1 MGEMIERLDFSGKEK
16 YSAVE
21 ATIHLNRYA
30 MARPY
35 VAGKRVLDVASGE
48 GYGSFLLRRWGAE
61 SVEGIDVDEQTVETA
76 TRLFGGD
83 GVHYQCH
90 TAEQLPFEDHTFDVV
105 CSFETIEHLDHPE
118 LFLQEI
124 RRVLKPGGNI
134 ILSCP
139 NDPYYY
145 KQGTPGNPFHK
156 KQYTYFDFKQLA
168 EKYLGQRV
176 RYYLAYALNGFVN
189 LPIEESTLPPE
200 GGEESPLP
208 TDMLEMLNYKD
219 AIQAICVP
227 GERYLNYW
235 NANYYVGIWGSNNST
250 SINASIFP
258 RETFIEIKD
267 KDEEFLREA
276 AKLKEDFEKHT
287 AQEAEYARQLE
298 ETKAAFAQKEEADKR
313 RMEQQQAEY
322 LERETDYK
330 QQLEA
335 GKAYIEHI
343 KEEAARQAH
352 VADLEQQRTSMMLEL
367 VNKEKDM
374 MQQSYARDYAELT
387 QRRDEVAQLRTQYEQ
402 LSAENAQ
409 HCEELRLIHASRGF
423 KLLNMCYP
431 IKKRIWKI
439 FGKEI

>member
-145 KQGTPGNPFHK
+145 KPGEPGNPFHK

-168 EKYLGQRV
+168 EKNLGQRV
-176 RYYLAYALNGFVN
+176 RYYLAYALNGFIN

-200 GGEESPLP
+200 DGAESSLP
-208 TDMLEMLNYKD
+208 KDMLELLNYKD
-219 AIQAICVP
+219 YTNAVYVS
-227 GERYLNYW
+227 GERYLNHW
-235 NANYYVGIWGSNNST
+235 NANYFVGIWGPNNSAQ
-250 SINASIFP
+250 SNAAFFP
-258 RETFIEIKD
+258 QEFFGETEGMNSA
-267 KDEEFLREA
+267 FLREVA
-276 AKLKEDFEKHT
+276 RLKEDFEKHT

-298 ETKAAFAQKEEADKR
+298 ETKAVFAQQEE
-313 RMEQQQAEY
+313 
-322 LERETDYK
+322 DYK

-352 VADLEQQRTSMMLEL
+352 VAELEQQRTSMMLEL

-387 QRRDEVAQLRTQYEQ
+387 RLREQYNQ
-402 LSAENAQ
+402 LSTENAQ

-423 KLLNMCYP
+423 KLLNMGYP

>member
-1 MGEMIERLDFSGKEK
+1 MGEMIERLDFSGKQK

-156 KQYTYFDFKQLA
+156 RQYTYFDFKQLA

-200 GGEESPLP
+200 GSEESPLP
-208 TDMLEMLNYKD
+208 TDMMEMFNYKD
-219 AIQAICVP
+219 AVQAVCVS
-227 GERYLNYW
+227 GERYLNHW
-235 NANYYVGIWGSNNST
+235 NANYFVGIWGPNNST

-267 KDEEFLREA
+267 EDEEFLREVA
-276 AKLKEDFEKHT
+276 RLKEDFEKHT

-298 ETKAAFAQKEEADKR
+298 ETKAVFKQREE
-313 RMEQQQAEY
+313 
-322 LERETDYK
+322 DYK

-352 VADLEQQRTSMMLEL
+352 VAELEQQRTSMMLEL

-387 QRRDEVAQLRTQYEQ
+387 RLREQYNQ
-402 LSAENAQ
+402 LSTENAQ

-423 KLLNMCYP
+423 KLLNMGYP

>member
-124 RRVLKPGGNI
+124 KRVLKPGGNI

-145 KQGTPGNPFHK
+145 KPGEPGNPFHK

-176 RYYLAYALNGFVN
+176 RYYLAYALNGFIN

-200 GGEESPLP
+200 DGAESSLP
-208 TDMLEMLNYKD
+208 KDMLELLNYKD
-219 AIQAICVP
+219 CTNAVYVS
-227 GERYLNYW
+227 GERYLNHW
-235 NANYYVGIWGSNNST
+235 NANYFVGIWGPNNSAQ
-250 SINASIFP
+250 SNAAFFP
-258 RETFIEIKD
+258 QEFFGETEGMNSA
-267 KDEEFLREA
+267 FLREVA
-276 AKLKEDFEKHT
+276 RLKEDFEKHT

-298 ETKAAFAQKEEADKR
+298 ETKAVFKQREE
-313 RMEQQQAEY
+313 
-322 LERETDYK
+322 DYK

-352 VADLEQQRTSMMLEL
+352 VAELEQQRTSMMLEL
-367 VNKEKDM
+367 VNKEKDT

-387 QRRDEVAQLRTQYEQ
+387 RLREQYNQ
-402 LSAENAQ
+402 LSTENAQ

-423 KLLNMCYP
+423 KLLNMGYP

>member
-1 MGEMIERLDFSGKEK
+1 MGEMIERLDFSGKQK

-76 TRLFGGD
+76 TRLFSGD

-156 KQYTYFDFKQLA
+156 RQYTYFDFKQLA

-208 TDMLEMLNYKD
+208 TDMMEMFNYKD
-219 AIQAICVP
+219 AVQAVCVS
-227 GERYLNYW
+227 GERYLNHW
-235 NANYYVGIWGSNNST
+235 NANYFVGIWGPNNST

-267 KDEEFLREA
+267 EDEEFLREVA
-276 AKLKEDFEKHT
+276 RLKEDFEKHT

-298 ETKAAFAQKEEADKR
+298 ETKAVFAQQEENS
-313 RMEQQQAEY
+313 
-322 LERETDYK
+322 K

-352 VADLEQQRTSMMLEL
+352 VAELEQQRTSMMLEL

-387 QRRDEVAQLRTQYEQ
+387 RLREQYNQ
-402 LSAENAQ
+402 LSTENAQ

-423 KLLNMCYP
+423 KLLNMGYP

>member
-156 KQYTYFDFKQLA
+156 RQYTYFDFKQLA

-208 TDMLEMLNYKD
+208 TDMMEMFNYKD
-219 AIQAICVP
+219 AVQAVCVS
-227 GERYLNYW
+227 GERYLNHW
-235 NANYYVGIWGSNNST
+235 NANYFVGIWGPNNST

-267 KDEEFLREA
+267 EDEEFLREVA
-276 AKLKEDFEKHT
+276 RLKEDFEKHT

-298 ETKAAFAQKEEADKR
+298 KTKAVFKQREE
-313 RMEQQQAEY
+313 
-322 LERETDYK
+322 DYK

-352 VADLEQQRTSMMLEL
+352 VAELEQQRTSMMLEL

-387 QRRDEVAQLRTQYEQ
+387 RLREQYNQ
-402 LSAENAQ
+402 LSTENAQ

-423 KLLNMCYP
+423 KLLNMGYP

>member
-1 MGEMIERLDFSGKEK
+1 MIERLDFSGKQK

-156 KQYTYFDFKQLA
+156 RQYTYFDFKQLA

-208 TDMLEMLNYKD
+208 TDMMEMFNYKD
-219 AIQAICVP
+219 AVQAVCVS
-227 GERYLNYW
+227 GERYLNHW
-235 NANYYVGIWGSNNST
+235 NANYFVGIWGPNNST

-267 KDEEFLREA
+267 EDEEFLREVA
-276 AKLKEDFEKHT
+276 RLKEDFEKHT

-298 ETKAAFAQKEEADKR
+298 ETKAVFKQREE
-313 RMEQQQAEY
+313 
-322 LERETDYK
+322 DYK

-352 VADLEQQRTSMMLEL
+352 VAELEQQRTSMMLEL

-387 QRRDEVAQLRTQYEQ
+387 RLREQYNQ
-402 LSAENAQ
+402 LSTENAQ

-423 KLLNMCYP
+423 KLLNMGYP

>member
-1 MGEMIERLDFSGKEK
+1 MGEMIERLDLSGKQK

-156 KQYTYFDFKQLA
+156 RQYTYFDFKQLA

-208 TDMLEMLNYKD
+208 TDMMEMFNYKD
-219 AIQAICVP
+219 AVQAVCVS
-227 GERYLNYW
+227 GERYLNHW
-235 NANYYVGIWGSNNST
+235 NANYFVGIWGPNNST

-267 KDEEFLREA
+267 EDEEFLREVA
-276 AKLKEDFEKHT
+276 RLKEDFEKHT

-298 ETKAAFAQKEEADKR
+298 ETKAVFAQQEENS
-313 RMEQQQAEY
+313 
-322 LERETDYK
+322 K

-352 VADLEQQRTSMMLEL
+352 VAELEQQRTSMMLEL

-387 QRRDEVAQLRTQYEQ
+387 RLREQYNQ
-402 LSAENAQ
+402 LSTENAQ

-423 KLLNMCYP
+423 KLLNMGYP

>member
-156 KQYTYFDFKQLA
+156 RQYTYFDFKQLA

-208 TDMLEMLNYKD
+208 TDMMEIFNYKD
-219 AIQAICVP
+219 AVQAVCVS
-227 GERYLNYW
+227 GERYLNHW
-235 NANYYVGIWGSNNST
+235 NANYFAGIWGPNNST

-267 KDEEFLREA
+267 EDEEFLREVA
-276 AKLKEDFEKHT
+276 RLKEDFEKHT

-298 ETKAAFAQKEEADKR
+298 ETKAVFKQREE
-313 RMEQQQAEY
+313 
-322 LERETDYK
+322 DYK

-352 VADLEQQRTSMMLEL
+352 VAELEQQRTSMMLEL

-374 MQQSYARDYAELT
+374 MQQSYARDGAELT
-387 QRRDEVAQLRTQYEQ
+387 RLREQYNQ
-402 LSAENAQ
+402 LSTENAQ

-423 KLLNMCYP
+423 KLLNMGYP

>member
-156 KQYTYFDFKQLA
+156 RQYTYFDFKQLA

-208 TDMLEMLNYKD
+208 TDMMEMFNYKD
-219 AIQAICVP
+219 AVQAVCVS
-227 GERYLNYW
+227 GERYLNHW
-235 NANYYVGIWGSNNST
+235 NANYFVGIWGPNNST

-267 KDEEFLREA
+267 EDEEFLREVA
-276 AKLKEDFEKHT
+276 RLKEDFEKHT

-298 ETKAAFAQKEEADKR
+298 ETKAVFKQREE
-313 RMEQQQAEY
+313 
-322 LERETDYK
+322 DYK

-387 QRRDEVAQLRTQYEQ
+387 RLREQYNQ
-402 LSAENAQ
+402 LSTENVQ

-423 KLLNMCYP
+423 KLLNMGYP

>member
-145 KQGTPGNPFHK
+145 KPGEPGNPFHK

-176 RYYLAYALNGFVN
+176 RYYLAYALNGFIN

-200 GGEESPLP
+200 DGAESSLP
-208 TDMLEMLNYKD
+208 KDMLELLNYKD
-219 AIQAICVP
+219 YTNAVYVS
-227 GERYLNYW
+227 GERYLNHW
-235 NANYYVGIWGSNNST
+235 NANYFVGIWGSNNSAQ
-250 SINASIFP
+250 SNAAFFP
-258 RETFIEIKD
+258 QEFFGETEGMNSA
-267 KDEEFLREA
+267 FLREVA
-276 AKLKEDFEKHT
+276 RLKEDFEKHT

-298 ETKAAFAQKEEADKR
+298 ETKAVFKQREE
-313 RMEQQQAEY
+313 
-322 LERETDYK
+322 DYK

-352 VADLEQQRTSMMLEL
+352 VAELEQQRTSMMLEL

-387 QRRDEVAQLRTQYEQ
+387 RLREQYNQ
-402 LSAENAQ
+402 LSTENAQ

-423 KLLNMCYP
+423 KLLNMGYP

>member
-1 MGEMIERLDFSGKEK
+1 MGEMIERLDFSGKQK

-90 TAEQLPFEDHTFDVV
+90 TAEQLPFEDHTFDVI

-156 KQYTYFDFKQLA
+156 RQYTYFDFKQLA

-208 TDMLEMLNYKD
+208 TDMMEMFNYKD
-219 AIQAICVP
+219 AVQAVCVS
-227 GERYLNYW
+227 GERYLNHW
-235 NANYYVGIWGSNNST
+235 NANYFVGIWGPNNST

-267 KDEEFLREA
+267 EDEEFLREVA
-276 AKLKEDFEKHT
+276 RLKEDFEKHT

-298 ETKAAFAQKEEADKR
+298 ETKAVFAQQEENSK
-313 RMEQQQAEY
+313 Q
-322 LERETDYK
+322 REEDYK

-352 VADLEQQRTSMMLEL
+352 VAELEQQRTSMMLEL

-387 QRRDEVAQLRTQYEQ
+387 RLREQYNQ
-402 LSAENAQ
+402 LSTENAQ

-423 KLLNMCYP
+423 KLLNMGYP

>member
-156 KQYTYFDFKQLA
+156 RQYTYFDFKQLA

-208 TDMLEMLNYKD
+208 TDMMEMFNYKD
-219 AIQAICVP
+219 AVQAVCVS
-227 GERYLNYW
+227 GERYLNHW
-235 NANYYVGIWGSNNST
+235 NANYFVGIWGPNNST

-267 KDEEFLREA
+267 EDEEFLREVA
-276 AKLKEDFEKHT
+276 RLKEDFEKHT

-298 ETKAAFAQKEEADKR
+298 ETRAAFTQKEEEHKR
-313 RMEQQQAEY
+313 QTEQRQAEY

-343 KEEAARQAH
+343 KEETARQAH
-352 VADLEQQRTSMMLEL
+352 VAELEQQRTSMMLEL
-367 VNKEKDM
+367 VNKEKNM

-387 QRRDEVAQLRTQYEQ
+387 RLREQ
-402 LSAENAQ
+402 NAQ
-409 HCEELRLIHASRGF
+409 YCEELRLIHASRGF
-423 KLLNMCYP
+423 KLLNMGYP

>member
-156 KQYTYFDFKQLA
+156 RQYTYFDFKQLA

-208 TDMLEMLNYKD
+208 TDMMEMFNYKD
-219 AIQAICVP
+219 AVQAVCVS
-227 GERYLNYW
+227 GERYLNHW
-235 NANYYVGIWGSNNST
+235 NANYFAGIWGPNNST

-267 KDEEFLREA
+267 EDEEFLREVA
-276 AKLKEDFEKHT
+276 RLKEDFEKHT

-298 ETKAAFAQKEEADKR
+298 ETKAVFAQQEENSK
-313 RMEQQQAEY
+313 Q
-322 LERETDYK
+322 REEDYK

-343 KEEAARQAH
+343 KEETARQAH
-352 VADLEQQRTSMMLEL
+352 VAELEQQRTSMMLEL

-387 QRRDEVAQLRTQYEQ
+387 RLREQYNQ
-402 LSAENAQ
+402 LSTENAQ

-423 KLLNMCYP
+423 KLLNMGYP

>member
-61 SVEGIDVDEQTVETA
+61 SVEGIDVDEQTVENA

-145 KQGTPGNPFHK
+145 KPGEPGNPFHK

-208 TDMLEMLNYKD
+208 TDMMEMFNYKD
-219 AIQAICVP
+219 AVQAVCVS
-227 GERYLNYW
+227 GERYLNHW
-235 NANYYVGIWGSNNST
+235 NANYFVGIWGPNNST

-267 KDEEFLREA
+267 EDEEFLREVA
-276 AKLKEDFEKHT
+276 RLKEDFEKHT

-298 ETKAAFAQKEEADKR
+298 ETKAVFAQQEE
-313 RMEQQQAEY
+313 
-322 LERETDYK
+322 DYK

-352 VADLEQQRTSMMLEL
+352 VAELEQQRTSMMLEL

-387 QRRDEVAQLRTQYEQ
+387 RLREQYNQ
-402 LSAENAQ
+402 LSTENAQ

-423 KLLNMCYP
+423 KLLNMGYP

>member
-90 TAEQLPFEDHTFDVV
+90 TAEQLPFEDHTFDVA

-156 KQYTYFDFKQLA
+156 RQYTYFDFKQLA

-200 GGEESPLP
+200 DGAESSLP
-208 TDMLEMLNYKD
+208 KDMLELLNYKD
-219 AIQAICVP
+219 YTNAVYVS
-227 GERYLNYW
+227 GERYLNHW
-235 NANYYVGIWGSNNST
+235 NANYFVGIWGPNNSAQ
-250 SINASIFP
+250 SNAAFFP
-258 RETFIEIKD
+258 QEFFGETEGMSSA
-267 KDEEFLREA
+267 FLREVA
-276 AKLKEDFEKHT
+276 RLKEDFEKHT

-298 ETKAAFAQKEEADKR
+298 ETKAVFAQQEE
-313 RMEQQQAEY
+313 
-322 LERETDYK
+322 DYK

-352 VADLEQQRTSMMLEL
+352 VAELEQQRTSMMLEL

-387 QRRDEVAQLRTQYEQ
+387 RLREQYNQ
-402 LSAENAQ
+402 LSTENAQ

-423 KLLNMCYP
+423 KLLNMGYP
-431 IKKRIWKI
+431 IKKRIWKF

>member
-134 ILSCP
+134 IISCP

-156 KQYTYFDFKQLA
+156 RQYTYFDFKQLA

-208 TDMLEMLNYKD
+208 TDMMEMFNYKD
-219 AIQAICVP
+219 AVQAVCVS
-227 GERYLNYW
+227 GERYLNHW
-235 NANYYVGIWGSNNST
+235 NANYFVGIWGPNNST

-267 KDEEFLREA
+267 EDEEFLREVA
-276 AKLKEDFEKHT
+276 RLKEDFEKHT

-298 ETKAAFAQKEEADKR
+298 ETKAVFKQREE
-313 RMEQQQAEY
+313 
-322 LERETDYK
+322 DYK

-352 VADLEQQRTSMMLEL
+352 VAELEQQRTSMMLEL

-387 QRRDEVAQLRTQYEQ
+387 RLREQYNQ
-402 LSAENAQ
+402 LSTENAQ

-423 KLLNMCYP
+423 KLLNMGYP

>member
-208 TDMLEMLNYKD
+208 TDMMEMFNYKD
-219 AIQAICVP
+219 AVQAVCVS
-227 GERYLNYW
+227 GERYLNHW
-235 NANYYVGIWGSNNST
+235 NANYYVGIWGPNNST

-267 KDEEFLREA
+267 EDEEFLREVA
-276 AKLKEDFEKHT
+276 RLKEDFEKHT

-298 ETKAAFAQKEEADKR
+298 ETKAVFAQQEENSK
-313 RMEQQQAEY
+313 Q
-322 LERETDYK
+322 REEDYK

-387 QRRDEVAQLRTQYEQ
+387 RLREQYNQ
-402 LSAENAQ
+402 LSTENAQ

-423 KLLNMCYP
+423 KLLNMGYP

>member
-156 KQYTYFDFKQLA
+156 KQYTYFDFKQLV
-168 EKYLGQRV
+168 EKYLGQRA
-176 RYYLAYALNGFVN
+176 RYYLAYALSGFIN

-200 GGEESPLP
+200 EGEASPLP
-208 TDMLEMLNYKD
+208 TDMLEMLNCRDYTN
-219 AIQAICVP
+219 AVCVP
-227 GERYLNYW
+227 AERYLNYW
-235 NANYYVGIWGSNNST
+235 DANYFVGIWGPNNST
-250 SINASIFP
+250 QSNAAFFP
-258 RETFIEIKD
+258 QEFFAETNGLSG
-267 KDEEFLREA
+267 EFLREVA
-276 AKLKEDFEKHT
+276 RLKEDFEKHT

-298 ETKAAFAQKEEADKR
+298 ETKAVFKQREE
-313 RMEQQQAEY
+313 
-322 LERETDYK
+322 DYK

-367 VNKEKDM
+367 VNKEKNM

-387 QRRDEVAQLRTQYEQ
+387 RLREQ
-402 LSAENAQ
+402 NAQ
-409 HCEELRLIHASRGF
+409 YCEELRLIHASRGF
-423 KLLNMCYP
+423 KLLNMGYP

>member
-156 KQYTYFDFKQLA
+156 RQYTYFDFKQLA

-176 RYYLAYALNGFVN
+176 RYYLAYALNGFIN

-200 GGEESPLP
+200 DGAESSLP
-208 TDMLEMLNYKD
+208 KDMLELLNYKD
-219 AIQAICVP
+219 YTNAVYVS
-227 GERYLNYW
+227 GERYLNHW
-235 NANYYVGIWGSNNST
+235 NANYFAGIWGPNNSAQ
-250 SINASIFP
+250 SNAAFFP
-258 RETFIEIKD
+258 QEFFGETEGMNSA
-267 KDEEFLREA
+267 FLREVA
-276 AKLKEDFEKHT
+276 RLKEDFEKHT

-298 ETKAAFAQKEEADKR
+298 ETKAIFKQREE
-313 RMEQQQAEY
+313 
-322 LERETDYK
+322 DYK

-352 VADLEQQRTSMMLEL
+352 VAELEQQRTSMMLEL
-367 VNKEKDM
+367 VNKEKNM
-374 MQQSYARDYAELT
+374 MQQSYARDCAELT
-387 QRRDEVAQLRTQYEQ
+387 RLREQ
-402 LSAENAQ
+402 NAQ
-409 HCEELRLIHASRGF
+409 YCEELRLIHASRGF
-423 KLLNMCYP
+423 KLLNMGYP

>member
-156 KQYTYFDFKQLA
+156 RQYTYFDFKQLA

-208 TDMLEMLNYKD
+208 TDMMEMFNYKD
-219 AIQAICVP
+219 AVQAVCVS
-227 GERYLNYW
+227 GERYLNHW
-235 NANYYVGIWGSNNST
+235 NANYFAGIWGPNNST

-267 KDEEFLREA
+267 EDEEFLREVA
-276 AKLKEDFEKHT
+276 RLKEDFEKHT

-298 ETKAAFAQKEEADKR
+298 ETKAVFKQREE
-313 RMEQQQAEY
+313 
-322 LERETDYK
+322 DYK

-352 VADLEQQRTSMMLEL
+352 VAELEQQRTSMMLEL

-387 QRRDEVAQLRTQYEQ
+387 RLREQYNQ
-402 LSAENAQ
+402 LSTENAQ
-409 HCEELRLIHASRGF
+409 HCEELRLIHASKGF
-423 KLLNMCYP
+423 KLLNMGYP

>member
-90 TAEQLPFEDHTFDVV
+90 TAEQLPFEDHTFDVI

-156 KQYTYFDFKQLA
+156 RQYTYFDFKQLA

-200 GGEESPLP
+200 GDEESPLP
-208 TDMLEMLNYKD
+208 TDMMEIFNYKD
-219 AIQAICVP
+219 AVQAVCVS
-227 GERYLNYW
+227 GERYLNHW
-235 NANYYVGIWGSNNST
+235 NANYFVGIWGPNNST

-267 KDEEFLREA
+267 EDEEFLREVA
-276 AKLKEDFEKHT
+276 RLKEDFEKHT

-298 ETKAAFAQKEEADKR
+298 ETKAVFAQQEENS
-313 RMEQQQAEY
+313 
-322 LERETDYK
+322 K

-352 VADLEQQRTSMMLEL
+352 VAELEQQRTSMMLEL

-387 QRRDEVAQLRTQYEQ
+387 RLREQYNQ
-402 LSAENAQ
+402 LSTENAQ

-423 KLLNMCYP
+423 KLLNMGYP

>member
-145 KQGTPGNPFHK
+145 KPGEPGNPFHK

-176 RYYLAYALNGFVN
+176 RYYLAYALNGFIN

-200 GGEESPLP
+200 DGAESSLP
-208 TDMLEMLNYKD
+208 KDMLELLNYKD
-219 AIQAICVP
+219 YTNAVYVS
-227 GERYLNYW
+227 GERYLNHW
-235 NANYYVGIWGSNNST
+235 NANYFAGIWGPNNSAQ
-250 SINASIFP
+250 SNAAFFP
-258 RETFIEIKD
+258 QEFFGETEGMNSA
-267 KDEEFLREA
+267 FLREVA
-276 AKLKEDFEKHT
+276 RLKEDFEKHT

-298 ETKAAFAQKEEADKR
+298 ETKAVFAQQEE
-313 RMEQQQAEY
+313 
-322 LERETDYK
+322 DYK

-343 KEEAARQAH
+343 KEETARQAH
-352 VADLEQQRTSMMLEL
+352 VAELEQQRTSMMLEL

-387 QRRDEVAQLRTQYEQ
+387 RLREQYNQ
-402 LSAENAQ
+402 LSTENAQ

-423 KLLNMCYP
+423 KLLNMGYP

>member
-145 KQGTPGNPFHK
+145 KPGEPGNPFHK
-156 KQYTYFDFKQLA
+156 KQYTYFDFKQLV

-176 RYYLAYALNGFVN
+176 RYYLAYALNGFIN

-200 GGEESPLP
+200 DGAESSLP
-208 TDMLEMLNYKD
+208 KDMLELLNYKD
-219 AIQAICVP
+219 YTNAVYVS
-227 GERYLNYW
+227 GERYLNHW
-235 NANYYVGIWGSNNST
+235 NANYFVGIWGPNNSAQ
-250 SINASIFP
+250 SNAAFFP
-258 RETFIEIKD
+258 QEFFGETEGMSSA
-267 KDEEFLREA
+267 FLREVA
-276 AKLKEDFEKHT
+276 RLKEDFEKHT

-298 ETKAAFAQKEEADKR
+298 ETKAVFKQREE
-313 RMEQQQAEY
+313 
-322 LERETDYK
+322 DYK

-352 VADLEQQRTSMMLEL
+352 VAELEQQRTSMMLEL

-387 QRRDEVAQLRTQYEQ
+387 RLREQYNQ
-402 LSAENAQ
+402 LSTENAQ

-423 KLLNMCYP
+423 KLLNMGYP

>member
-156 KQYTYFDFKQLA
+156 RQYTYFDFKQLT

-208 TDMLEMLNYKD
+208 TDMMEMFNYKD
-219 AIQAICVP
+219 AVQAVCVS
-227 GERYLNYW
+227 GERYLNHW
-235 NANYYVGIWGSNNST
+235 NANYFVGIWGPNNST

-267 KDEEFLREA
+267 EDKEFLREVA
-276 AKLKEDFEKHT
+276 RLKEDFEKHT

-298 ETKAAFAQKEEADKR
+298 ETKAVFKQREE
-313 RMEQQQAEY
+313 
-322 LERETDYK
+322 DYK

-387 QRRDEVAQLRTQYEQ
+387 RLREQYNQ
-402 LSAENAQ
+402 LSTENAQ

-423 KLLNMCYP
+423 KLLNMGYP

>member
-1 MGEMIERLDFSGKEK
+1 MGEMIERLDFSGKQK

-90 TAEQLPFEDHTFDVV
+90 TAEQLPFEDHTFDVI

-156 KQYTYFDFKQLA
+156 RQYTYFDFKQLA

-208 TDMLEMLNYKD
+208 TDMMEMFNYKD
-219 AIQAICVP
+219 AVQAVCVS
-227 GERYLNYW
+227 GERYLNHW
-235 NANYYVGIWGSNNST
+235 NANYFVGIWGPNNST

-267 KDEEFLREA
+267 EDEEFLREVA
-276 AKLKEDFEKHT
+276 RLKEDFEKHT

-298 ETKAAFAQKEEADKR
+298 ETKAVFAQQEENSK
-313 RMEQQQAEY
+313 Q
-322 LERETDYK
+322 REEDYK

-387 QRRDEVAQLRTQYEQ
+387 RLREQYNQ
-402 LSAENAQ
+402 LSTENAQ

-423 KLLNMCYP
+423 KLLNMGYP

>member
-1 MGEMIERLDFSGKEK
+1 MGEMIERLDFSGKQK

-90 TAEQLPFEDHTFDVV
+90 TAEQLPFEDHTFDVI

-156 KQYTYFDFKQLA
+156 RQYTYFDFKQLA

-208 TDMLEMLNYKD
+208 TDMMEMFNYKD
-219 AIQAICVP
+219 AVQAVCVS
-227 GERYLNYW
+227 GERYLNHW
-235 NANYYVGIWGSNNST
+235 NANYFVGIWGPNNST

-267 KDEEFLREA
+267 EDEEFLREVA
-276 AKLKEDFEKHT
+276 RLKEDFEKHT

-298 ETKAAFAQKEEADKR
+298 ETKAVFKQREE
-313 RMEQQQAEY
+313 
-322 LERETDYK
+322 DYK

-343 KEEAARQAH
+343 TEEAARQAH

-387 QRRDEVAQLRTQYEQ
+387 RLREQYNQ
-402 LSAENAQ
+402 LSTENAQ

-423 KLLNMCYP
+423 KLLNMGYP

>member
-90 TAEQLPFEDHTFDVV
+90 TAEQLPFEDHTFDVI

-156 KQYTYFDFKQLA
+156 RQYTYFDFKQLA

-208 TDMLEMLNYKD
+208 TDMMEMFNYKD
-219 AIQAICVP
+219 AVQAVCVS
-227 GERYLNYW
+227 GERYLNHW
-235 NANYYVGIWGSNNST
+235 NANYFAGIWGPNNST

-267 KDEEFLREA
+267 EDEEFLREVA
-276 AKLKEDFEKHT
+276 RLKEDFEKHT

-298 ETKAAFAQKEEADKR
+298 ETKAVFKQREE
-313 RMEQQQAEY
+313 
-322 LERETDYK
+322 DYK

-367 VNKEKDM
+367 VNKEKNM
-374 MQQSYARDYAELT
+374 MQQSYARDGAELT
-387 QRRDEVAQLRTQYEQ
+387 RLREQYNQ
-402 LSAENAQ
+402 LSTENAQ

-423 KLLNMCYP
+423 KLLNMGYP

>member
-1 MGEMIERLDFSGKEK
+1 MGEMIERLDFSGKQK

-156 KQYTYFDFKQLA
+156 RQYTYFDFKQLA

-208 TDMLEMLNYKD
+208 TDMMEMFNYKD
-219 AIQAICVP
+219 AVQAVCVS
-227 GERYLNYW
+227 GERYLNHW
-235 NANYYVGIWGSNNST
+235 NANYFAGIWGPNNST

-267 KDEEFLREA
+267 EDEEFLREVA
-276 AKLKEDFEKHT
+276 RLKEDFEKHT

-298 ETKAAFAQKEEADKR
+298 ETKAVFKQREE
-313 RMEQQQAEY
+313 
-322 LERETDYK
+322 DYK

-352 VADLEQQRTSMMLEL
+352 VAELEQQRTSMMLEL

-387 QRRDEVAQLRTQYEQ
+387 RLREQYNQ
-402 LSAENAQ
+402 LSTENAQ

-423 KLLNMCYP
+423 KLLNMGYP

>member
-156 KQYTYFDFKQLA
+156 RQYTYFDFKQLA

-208 TDMLEMLNYKD
+208 TDMMEMFNYKD
-219 AIQAICVP
+219 AVQAVCVS
-227 GERYLNYW
+227 GERYLNHW
-235 NANYYVGIWGSNNST
+235 NANYFVGIWGPNNST

-258 RETFIEIKD
+258 IETFIEIKD
-267 KDEEFLREA
+267 EDEEFLREVA
-276 AKLKEDFEKHT
+276 RLKEDFEKHT

-298 ETKAAFAQKEEADKR
+298 ETKAVFKQREE
-313 RMEQQQAEY
+313 
-322 LERETDYK
+322 DYK

-387 QRRDEVAQLRTQYEQ
+387 RLREQYNQ
-402 LSAENAQ
+402 LSTENAQ

-423 KLLNMCYP
+423 KLLNMGYP

>member
-156 KQYTYFDFKQLA
+156 RQYTYFDFKQLA

-208 TDMLEMLNYKD
+208 TDMMEMFNYKD
-219 AIQAICVP
+219 AVQAVCVS
-227 GERYLNYW
+227 GERYLNHW
-235 NANYYVGIWGSNNST
+235 NANYFVGIWGPNNST

-267 KDEEFLREA
+267 EDEEFLREVA
-276 AKLKEDFEKHT
+276 RLKEDFEKHT

-298 ETKAAFAQKEEADKR
+298 ETKAVFAQQEENS
-313 RMEQQQAEY
+313 
-322 LERETDYK
+322 K

-352 VADLEQQRTSMMLEL
+352 VAELEQQRTSMMLEL

-387 QRRDEVAQLRTQYEQ
+387 RLREQ
-402 LSAENAQ
+402 NAQ
-409 HCEELRLIHASRGF
+409 YCEELRLIHASRGF
-423 KLLNMCYP
+423 KLLNMGYP

>member
-61 SVEGIDVDEQTVETA
+61 SVEGIDVDEQTVENA

-145 KQGTPGNPFHK
+145 KPGEPGNPFHK

-208 TDMLEMLNYKD
+208 TDMMEMFNYKD
-219 AIQAICVP
+219 AVQAVCVS
-227 GERYLNYW
+227 GERYLNHW
-235 NANYYVGIWGSNNST
+235 NANYFVGIWGPNNSAQ
-250 SINASIFP
+250 SNAAFFP
-258 RETFIEIKD
+258 QEFFGETEGMNSA
-267 KDEEFLREA
+267 FLREVA
-276 AKLKEDFEKHT
+276 RLKEDFEKHT

-298 ETKAAFAQKEEADKR
+298 ETKAVFKQLEE
-313 RMEQQQAEY
+313 
-322 LERETDYK
+322 DYK

-343 KEEAARQAH
+343 NEEAARQAH

-387 QRRDEVAQLRTQYEQ
+387 RLREQYNQ
-402 LSAENAQ
+402 LSTENAQ

-423 KLLNMCYP
+423 KLLNMGYP

>member
-90 TAEQLPFEDHTFDVV
+90 TAEQLPFEDHTFDVI

-156 KQYTYFDFKQLA
+156 RQYTYFDFKQLA

-208 TDMLEMLNYKD
+208 TDMMEMFNYKD
-219 AIQAICVP
+219 AVQAVCVS
-227 GERYLNYW
+227 GERYLNHW
-235 NANYYVGIWGSNNST
+235 NANYFAGIWGPNNST

-267 KDEEFLREA
+267 EDEEFLREVA
-276 AKLKEDFEKHT
+276 RLKEDFEKHT

-298 ETKAAFAQKEEADKR
+298 ETKAVFKQREE
-313 RMEQQQAEY
+313 
-322 LERETDYK
+322 DYK

-352 VADLEQQRTSMMLEL
+352 VAELEQQRTSMMLEL
-367 VNKEKDM
+367 VNKEKNM
-374 MQQSYARDYAELT
+374 MQQSYARDGAELT
-387 QRRDEVAQLRTQYEQ
+387 RLREQYNQ
-402 LSAENAQ
+402 LSTENAQ

-423 KLLNMCYP
+423 KLLNMGYP

>member
-145 KQGTPGNPFHK
+145 KPGEPGNPFHK

-176 RYYLAYALNGFVN
+176 RYYLAYALNGFIN

-200 GGEESPLP
+200 DGAESSLP
-208 TDMLEMLNYKD
+208 KDMLELLNYKD
-219 AIQAICVP
+219 YTNAVYVS
-227 GERYLNYW
+227 GERYLNHW
-235 NANYYVGIWGSNNST
+235 NANYFVGIWGPNNSAQ
-250 SINASIFP
+250 SNAAFFP
-258 RETFIEIKD
+258 QEFFGETEGMNSA
-267 KDEEFLREA
+267 FLREVA
-276 AKLKEDFEKHT
+276 RLKEDFEKHT

-298 ETKAAFAQKEEADKR
+298 ETKAVFKQREE
-313 RMEQQQAEY
+313 
-322 LERETDYK
+322 DYK

-352 VADLEQQRTSMMLEL
+352 VAELEQQRTSMMLEL
-367 VNKEKDM
+367 VNKEKDT
-374 MQQSYARDYAELT
+374 MQQSYARDGAELT
-387 QRRDEVAQLRTQYEQ
+387 RLREQYNQ
-402 LSAENAQ
+402 LSTENAQ

-423 KLLNMCYP
+423 KLLNMGYP

>member
-118 LFLQEI
+118 LFLHEI

-156 KQYTYFDFKQLA
+156 RQYTYFDFKQLA

-208 TDMLEMLNYKD
+208 TDMMEMFNYKD
-219 AIQAICVP
+219 AVQAVCVS
-227 GERYLNYW
+227 GERYLNHW
-235 NANYYVGIWGSNNST
+235 NANYFVGIWGPNNST

-267 KDEEFLREA
+267 EDEEFLREVA
-276 AKLKEDFEKHT
+276 RLKEDFEKHT

-298 ETKAAFAQKEEADKR
+298 ETKAVFKQREE
-313 RMEQQQAEY
+313 
-322 LERETDYK
+322 DYK

-352 VADLEQQRTSMMLEL
+352 VAELEQQRTSMMLEL
-367 VNKEKDM
+367 VNKEKNM

-387 QRRDEVAQLRTQYEQ
+387 RLREQYNQ
-402 LSAENAQ
+402 LSTENAQ

-423 KLLNMCYP
+423 KLLNMGYP

>member
-156 KQYTYFDFKQLA
+156 RQYTYFDFKQLA

-176 RYYLAYALNGFVN
+176 RYYLAYALNGFIN

-200 GGEESPLP
+200 DGAESSLP
-208 TDMLEMLNYKD
+208 KDMLELLNYKD
-219 AIQAICVP
+219 YTNAVYVS
-227 GERYLNYW
+227 GERYLNHW
-235 NANYYVGIWGSNNST
+235 NANYFAGIWGPNNSAQ
-250 SINASIFP
+250 SNAAFFP
-258 RETFIEIKD
+258 QEFFGETEGMNSA
-267 KDEEFLREA
+267 FLREVA
-276 AKLKEDFEKHT
+276 RLKEDFEKHT

-298 ETKAAFAQKEEADKR
+298 ETKAVFAQQEENSK
-313 RMEQQQAEY
+313 Q
-322 LERETDYK
+322 REEDYK
-330 QQLEA
+330 QQLES

-343 KEEAARQAH
+343 KE
-352 VADLEQQRTSMMLEL
+352 
-367 VNKEKDM
+367 
-374 MQQSYARDYAELT
+374 
-387 QRRDEVAQLRTQYEQ
+387 
-402 LSAENAQ
+402 
-409 HCEELRLIHASRGF
+409 
-423 KLLNMCYP
+423 
-431 IKKRIWKI
+431 
-439 FGKEI
+439 

>member
-156 KQYTYFDFKQLA
+156 RQYTYFDFKQLA

-208 TDMLEMLNYKD
+208 TDMMEMFNYKD
-219 AIQAICVP
+219 AVQAVCVS
-227 GERYLNYW
+227 GERYLNHW
-235 NANYYVGIWGSNNST
+235 NANYFVGIWGPNNST

-267 KDEEFLREA
+267 EDEEFLREVA
-276 AKLKEDFEKHT
+276 RLKEDFEKHT

-298 ETKAAFAQKEEADKR
+298 ETKAVFAQQEE
-313 RMEQQQAEY
+313 
-322 LERETDYK
+322 DYK

-352 VADLEQQRTSMMLEL
+352 VAELEQQRTSMMLEL

-387 QRRDEVAQLRTQYEQ
+387 RLREQYNQ
-402 LSAENAQ
+402 LSTENA
-409 HCEELRLIHASRGF
+409 
-423 KLLNMCYP
+423 
-431 IKKRIWKI
+431 
-439 FGKEI
+439 

>member
-145 KQGTPGNPFHK
+145 KPGEPGNPFHK

-176 RYYLAYALNGFVN
+176 RYYLAYALNGFIN

-200 GGEESPLP
+200 DGAESSLP
-208 TDMLEMLNYKD
+208 KDMLELLNYKD
-219 AIQAICVP
+219 YTNAVYVS
-227 GERYLNYW
+227 GERYLNHW
-235 NANYYVGIWGSNNST
+235 NANYFVGIWGPNNSAQ
-250 SINASIFP
+250 SNAAFFP
-258 RETFIEIKD
+258 QEFFGETEGMNSA
-267 KDEEFLREA
+267 FLREVA
-276 AKLKEDFEKHT
+276 RLKEDFEKHT

-298 ETKAAFAQKEEADKR
+298 ETKAVFAQQEE
-313 RMEQQQAEY
+313 
-322 LERETDYK
+322 DYK

-352 VADLEQQRTSMMLEL
+352 VAELEQQRTSMMLEL

-387 QRRDEVAQLRTQYEQ
+387 RLREQ
-402 LSAENAQ
+402 NAQ
-409 HCEELRLIHASRGF
+409 YCEELRLIHASKGF
-423 KLLNMCYP
+423 KLLNMGYP
-431 IKKRIWKI
+431 IKKKIWKI